1 LRRPA
6 EPGMTIGVRTS
17 RMKEQFTVLAPS
29 NRLRMTYTDDGAS
42 LTKGEKVKVKE
53 EFEKEIKVEFVSS
66 LTITE
71 FPSGST
77 GGGIW

>member
-6 EPGMTIGVRTS
+6 EPGMTIGVSTD
-17 RMKEQFTVLAPS
+17 RMKEQLTVLAPS
-29 NRLRMTYTDDGAS
+29 NRLRITYTDDGAS
-42 LTKGEKVKVKE
+42 MTKGKKVKVKE
-53 EFEKEIKVEFVSS
+53 WFEKEIKLDIISS

-77 GGGIW
+77 GGGIR